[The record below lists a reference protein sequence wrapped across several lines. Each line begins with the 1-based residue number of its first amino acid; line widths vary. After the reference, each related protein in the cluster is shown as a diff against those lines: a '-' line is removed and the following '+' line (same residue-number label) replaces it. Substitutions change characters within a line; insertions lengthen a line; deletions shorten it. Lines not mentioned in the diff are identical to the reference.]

1 MLLLFSVITS
11 GFEVLT
17 VGSIFNL
24 LSIIIKPKLIEDNE
38 NFDFFNLGNIS
49 LTSENFF

>member
-1 MLLLFSVITS
+1 MTKLIKNLWYMLSYKRKKQAIMLLLFSVITS

-24 LSIIIKPKLIEDNE
+24 LSIIINQ
-38 NFDFFNLGNIS
+38 N
-49 LTSENFF
+49 